1 MKDAAGI
8 LRAISFLAEGPT
20 AMSEQTP
27 NLSLPFIMPAQAQK
41 HVTHNEAIEL
51 LDMIVQLTLEATEAV
66 TPPGTANEG
75 DAWALGIGATDAWAG
90 QDGMIATWRG
100 GGWLFVTPRD
110 GWVAWVRD
118 VAEMQVL
125 TGGAWITHGEPD
137 LQNLPSVG
145 INATADATNRL
156 SVNAD
161 ATLLNNDGAGHQVK
175 INKAS
180 ASDTG
185 SLLYQSGFSGRAE
198 MGLAGNDDFSIKVS
212 ADGAT
217 WFDAIKADAATGNV
231 QFDQVLRLTPG
242 AVPASAAAGD
252 IYFDSVAGKL
262 RCYDGT
268 AWQDL
273 F

>member
-1 MKDAAGI
+1 MPD
-8 LRAISFLAEGPT
+8 
-20 AMSEQTP
+20 QTP

-51 LDMIVQLTLEATEAV
+51 LDMIVQLTLEATGA
-66 TPPGTANEG
+66 TAPPASANEG
-75 DAWALGIGATDAWAG
+75 EAWAVGTGATGDWAG

-100 GGWLFVTPRD
+100 GGWLFVAPRD
-110 GWVAWVRD
+110 GWLAWVRD
-118 VAEMQVL
+118 VAELQVL
-125 TGGAWITHGEPD
+125 TGGAWVTQGEPD

-175 INKAS
+175 VNKAGVG
-180 ASDTG
+180 DTG
-185 SLLYQSGFSGRAE
+185 SLLYQTGFSGRAE

-217 WFDAIKADAATGNV
+217 WFTALTATGADGHV
-231 QFDQVLRLTPG
+231 QIDQVLRLTPG
-242 AVPASAAAGD
+242 PVPASPTAGD
-252 IYFDSVAGKL
+252 IYFDDTASVL
-262 RCYDGT
+262 RCFDGT
-268 AWQDL
+268 TWQDL